1 MSVPAAYLGVILI
14 WSTTPLGIQWSAQ
27 GASFS
32 FAVMA
37 RMLIGLVICLALLF
51 ATRTAFPFTPA
62 ARRLYAISGLS
73 MFVAMLLTYWG
84 ALHIPS
90 GLISVIFGLSP
101 LVTGVFAALWLG
113 ERTLTPIRLAGLG
126 LSLAGL
132 WLIFGQPWPGDGRA
146 TLGTGA
152 VVAGMTVQAL
162 GLVWIKRL
170 SRPLND
176 EAGIAFARERPG
188 CKARAEGRGRSAM
201 PRLATPQTGL
211 SRANPSGRD
220 FPGGPLRYAA
230 LEGNDP
236 SLRAVPRGPSRKVR
250 VATLPR
256 RSAACEVRVSSLAIT
271 SGSLGVATPL
281 FVLAWLVADSAQL
294 LPDTTPRATAA
305 IVYLGVFGSVVGF
318 TLYYYVIKHLDAG
331 RVALIM
337 LVTPVTALLLGQTL
351 NAEFIP
357 ARGWAGIAL
366 IGAGLL
372 LYEWQALRQLRG
384 RAART

>member
-37 RMLIGLVICLALLF
+37 RMLIGLVICLFLLR

-62 ARRLYAISGLS
+62 ARQLYAISGMS
-73 MFVAMLLTYWG
+73 IFVAMLLTYWG

-101 LVTGVFAALWLG
+101 LVTGVFAALWLS
-113 ERTLTPIRLAGLG
+113 ERTLTPMRLAGLG
-126 LSLAGL
+126 LALGGL

-146 TLGTGA
+146 TLGTAA
-152 VVAGMTVQAL
+152 VLAGMTVQAL

-170 SRPLND
+170 N
-176 EAGIAFARERPG
+176 
-188 CKARAEGRGRSAM
+188 
-201 PRLATPQTGL
+201 
-211 SRANPSGRD
+211 
-220 FPGGPLRYAA
+220 
-230 LEGNDP
+230 
-236 SLRAVPRGPSRKVR
+236 VP
-250 VATLPR
+250 A
-256 RSAACEVRVSSLAIT
+256 SSLAIT
-271 SGSLGVATPL
+271 TGSLGVATPL
-281 FVLAWLVADSAQL
+281 FVLAWLVADAAQL
-294 LPDTTPRATAA
+294 PPDITPRAGMA
-305 IVYLGVFGSVVGF
+305 IIYLGVFGSVVGF

-372 LYEWQALRQLRG
+372 LYEWQALRQLSG
-384 RAART
+384 QAGKSGV

>member
-27 GASFS
+27 GATFS

-37 RMLIGLVICLALLF
+37 RMLIGLAICLLLLR
-51 ATRTAFPFTPA
+51 ATRTEFPFTPA
-62 ARRLYAISGLS
+62 AKQLYLISGLS
-73 MFVAMLLTYWG
+73 IFVAMLLTYWG

-101 LVTGVFAALWLG
+101 LVTGVFAALWLS
-113 ERTLTPIRLAGLG
+113 ERTLTPLRIAGLA
-126 LSLAGL
+126 LALGGL
-132 WLIFGQPWPGDGRA
+132 WAIFGQPWPGDGHA
-146 TLGTGA
+146 TLGTAA

-170 SRPLND
+170 NV
-176 EAGIAFARERPG
+176 
-188 CKARAEGRGRSAM
+188 RA
-201 PRLATPQTGL
+201 
-211 SRANPSGRD
+211 
-220 FPGGPLRYAA
+220 
-230 LEGNDP
+230 
-236 SLRAVPRGPSRKVR
+236 
-250 VATLPR
+250 
-256 RSAACEVRVSSLAIT
+256 SSLAIT
-271 SGSLGVATPL
+271 TGSLGVATPL
-281 FVLAWLVADSAQL
+281 FVLAWLVADAAS
-294 LPDTTPRATAA
+294 LPPTISPRAGIA

-337 LVTPVTALLLGQTL
+337 LVTPVTALMLGQTL

-372 LYEWQALRQLRG
+372 LYEWQALRQLRSQAG
-384 RAART
+384 ID